1 MEKLLP
7 FIAYVGV
14 FLGVFLILFLM
25 CGIASLISFLLTKIF
40 GPKKYGFSDERDYIT
55 EALII
60 MVLLLGLFIF
70 LAQ

>member
-7 FIAYVGV
+7 FIVCIGV
-14 FLGVFLILFLM
+14 LLAAFLILFLI

-40 GPKKYGFSDERDYIT
+40 GPKKYGFPDERDFT